1 MNADLKLQR
10 KPGRRRKVT
19 PVDNSLNQMTVH
31 LPPGLVIALD
41 SEVTQTAGGSRSELI
56 REACQT
62 YVAQRV
68 EQREAQPLLLKMR
81 TMTKED
87 RNKVMKSAAES
98 MAEYYRT
105 DPEIQEWQVLD
116 GEDFYDLGE

>member
-41 SEVTQTAGGSRSELI
+41 SEVTQTAGGSRCELI

-87 RNKVMKSAAES
+87 RNKVMKSTAES

-116 GEDFYDLGE
+116 GENFYDLGE

>member
-10 KPGRRRKVT
+10 KPGRPRKVSA
-19 PVDNSLNQMTVH
+19 VDNLLNQMTVH

-68 EQREAQPLLLKMR
+68 EQREAQPQLLKMR

-87 RNKVMKSAAES
+87 RN
-98 MAEYYRT
+98 
-105 DPEIQEWQVLD
+105 
-116 GEDFYDLGE
+116 

>member
-10 KPGRRRKVT
+10 KPGRPRKVSA
-19 PVDNSLNQMTVH
+19 VDNLLNQMTVH